1 MEARIGSETAHLI
14 AKQGITRKKANE
26 IVKKILGEYESKIP
40 EAPKGKRFDECYDLK
55 TVRPTQEYLD
65 VYDRCKEKL
74 TGFGLEYKE

>member
-1 MEARIGSETAHLI
+1 
-14 AKQGITRKKANE
+14 
-26 IVKKILGEYESKIP
+26 LGEYESQIP

-65 VYDRCKEKL
+65 VYDKCKEKL